1 MATRNRRGRNLI
13 TSQTVLGRAKIAALQ
28 SAEIAGIKN
37 KVLDYITQAGSI
49 QQVLSILKRF
59 NLEQEDKKSHS
70 IRTGLTDGKT
80 SLKVS

>member
-59 NLEQEDKKSHS
+59 NLE
-70 IRTGLTDGKT
+70 
-80 SLKVS
+80 